1 MRRPLSMA
9 IHAALIAGILIAP
22 RARSDTFEVTRGD
35 DPAPNG
41 CLAGDCSL
49 REALEA
55 SGSTP
60 GADTIVLGSGLYN
73 VTIGELQVLGEVAIQ
88 GAGSTTTNLV
98 ATGAFDL
105 LHVMP
110 LGRLTL
116 SGIQMSSSE
125 NNVFAEHSEAVLDD
139 VRTPADGGIVLAD
152 SVTGGS
158 ASLRVTNSN
167 LGDAVGCAGLAGT
180 CHISDSTLNEVLV
193 LGDQVELTLDRVEV
207 AGPPSYYGVT
217 IASNAGGSIRDSTIR
232 NQITPLWVS
241 AQDAPTADVYVT
253 RTRFIGNFG
262 PMHGDRD
269 SGIYLDDVEFRD
281 NIVDD
286 DHLTYP
292 AALIAENGPGWRIS
306 RALFVGNRGGGGINS
321 NLDGAVVR
329 ALPGANLVMT
339 NVTFENNTF
348 RSDVVDGF
356 GDAIGVPVTSNVSTL
371 VWLVHATMHRS
382 NSVPANTP
390 GSLLTVRG
398 AAANVRVFNSL
409 MAGTCAMV
417 SGGVM
422 FQAEGNVESPGNTCE
437 FASADNLINVPFSQ
451 LQLSPLA
458 DHGGFTE
465 TFEPQDGSALL
476 DNAVPTWCY
485 LTRLIDQ
492 RRYVRP
498 AQGLGCDVGAVEA
511 GAIPD
516 TIFSD
521 DFE

>member
-22 RARSDTFEVTRGD
+22 GARSDTFEVTRGD

-158 ASLRVTNSN
+158 ASVRVTNSN

-180 CHISDSTLNEVLV
+180 CHISDSTRLFFSTAVDPQLDGRMTVTVLSSIGAAV
-193 LGDQVELTLDRVEV
+193 PSQAFTPSPRVERVSPPAFLAPEQEFIPAQVTDRVPVSIPVAAAVTAPEV
-207 AGPPSYYGVT
+207 MALIEPAG
-217 IASNAGGSIRDSTIR
+217 
-232 NQITPLWVS
+232 VS
-241 AQDAPTADVYVT
+241 AAPTRQAKPNGKPKPT
-253 RTRFIGNFG
+253 REEKQEQMSFEPVNRGRFEKSE
-262 PMHGDRD
+262 PT
-269 SGIYLDDVEFRD
+269 
-281 NIVDD
+281 IVDGQD
-286 DHLTYP
+286 
-292 AALIAENGPGWRIS
+292 
-306 RALFVGNRGGGGINS
+306 
-321 NLDGAVVR
+321 LD
-329 ALPGANLVMT
+329 
-339 NVTFENNTF
+339 
-348 RSDVVDGF
+348 
-356 GDAIGVPVTSNVSTL
+356 
-371 VWLVHATMHRS
+371 
-382 NSVPANTP
+382 VPAFM
-390 GSLLTVRG
+390 RM
-398 AAANVRVFNSL
+398 NVKVK
-409 MAGTCAMV
+409 
-417 SGGVM
+417 
-422 FQAEGNVESPGNTCE
+422 
-437 FASADNLINVPFSQ
+437 
-451 LQLSPLA
+451 
-458 DHGGFTE
+458 
-465 TFEPQDGSALL
+465 
-476 DNAVPTWCY
+476 
-485 LTRLIDQ
+485 
-492 RRYVRP
+492 
-498 AQGLGCDVGAVEA
+498 
-511 GAIPD
+511 
-516 TIFSD
+516 
-521 DFE
+521 